1 MFAGNVYVNH
11 FVQTRKLKKTFSVCT
26 KSDRCLGILILNLN
40 IVPKQTNSDVSV
52 LVATS
57 VSSLAVE
64 NGGKTFRTCA
74 GHFRLFMG
82 QWYVNFGL
90 LISE

>member
-1 MFAGNVYVNH
+1 MHKIRQVSRNFNS
-11 FVQTRKLKKTFSVCT
+11 KLKHCT
-26 KSDRCLGILILNLN
+26 KADEFRRVLI
-40 IVPKQTNSDVSV
+40 
-52 LVATS
+52 ATS